1 MNEVKNYF
9 LTSFVAAI
17 LVAVIFFEFNFDNPS
32 NDKTTVLTD
41 QSFKFELERITKG
54 DESKINDLRLI
65 VIESSEASI
74 LPNIDGSLEF
84 LLKGLTKNSPI
95 RISYANS
102 QSFRD
107 YSLQSDFLSSWGDIF
122 PSGAKTKISFVD
134 SLNRPRESELV
145 LWTADLDTESLEVF
159 FRATLDSDYEEKI
172 ANGLL
177 SPIEIPSKI
186 RSIRISIN
194 QSWQIRPKSQ

>member
-1 MNEVKNYF
+1 MNKFKNYF
-9 LTSFVAAI
+9 LISFVAVI
-17 LVAVIFFEFNFDNPS
+17 LIAVIFFEFHFDNPS
-32 NDKTTVLTD
+32 NNKTTVLSD
-41 QSFKFELERITKG
+41 QSFKFELERLTKE
-54 DESKINDLRLI
+54 DESRINIPRLI

-84 LLKGLTKNSPI
+84 LLKGLTKDSPI
-95 RISYANS
+95 RISYANG

-107 YSLQSDFLSSWGDIF
+107 YSLQSDFFSSWGEIF

-172 ANGLL
+172 AEGLL
-177 SPIEIPSKI
+177 DPIKIPSKI
-186 RSIRISIN
+186 QAIRISTN
-194 QSWQIRPKSQ
+194 QTWQIMPESE

>member
-9 LTSFVAAI
+9 LTSFVAVI

-32 NDKTTVLTD
+32 NDKTAVLTD

-54 DESKINDLRLI
+54 DESKINDPRLI

-84 LLKGLTKNSPI
+84 LLKGLTKNSSI

-107 YSLQSDFLSSWGDIF
+107 YSLQSDFFSSWGEIF

-159 FRATLDSDYEEKI
+159 FRATLNSDYEEKI

-177 SPIEIPSKI
+177 SPIQIPSKI
-186 RSIRISIN
+186 QSIKISIN
-194 QSWQIRPKSQ
+194 QSWQIMPESE